1 MPKGTPRVARFRGVC
16 FLFEFF
22 YGIMYKELK
31 FIMFDIYT
39 TLPLTCSLFGLFF
52 GLFVLFQDPKSRMNQ
67 LLFGFNVS
75 MLFWMFGTFMMFLS
89 RGNMSAALFWDRF
102 VYMGVVFMP
111 PLMHHFSLIFTQQ
124 LGKQKKLLIANY
136 ILAIL
141 FFFLSQSH
149 YFVDGI
155 YYYSWGV
162 HSQARI
168 LHTIFLGY
176 FFIGTGLFFAN
187 ILKFFLKTKDKIVRL
202 QTIYVF
208 IAFAIVI
215 FIGGSAYLFAYHID
229 TKFPFAYVSGLIF
242 PVMLF
247 YAVSRHHLLGK
258 KAVAT
263 EVLVGLAEFFV
274 VMDIFFSQ
282 SLRDVLLRV
291 IFAIIVAVIGVLLIR
306 SVRQEI
312 QRREE
317 VTTLANSLEQANLR
331 LQELDKQKTEFL
343 SIASHQLR
351 TPLSILK
358 GYIELIKDGGYGK
371 ITKETKQILNN
382 MDESNEHLIKLVDDF
397 LNISRIEQG
406 RNKYDFKKFDLS
418 HTVDGVMIELCKRA
432 EDKGLKC
439 EWHDG
444 SAFEVVGDEEK
455 IRHVIF
461 NFVDNAIKYSENGNI
476 KINVKA
482 AEGGVEVTVSDRGFG
497 FGKVDEANFFQKFYR
512 GDNVKH
518 TNVTGT
524 GLGLFVCKKFI
535 EAHGGKVWARSSGL
549 GKGSEFGFWL
559 PLTPP
564 ATVSGNV

>member
-1 MPKGTPRVARFRGVC
+1 
-16 FLFEFF
+16 
-22 YGIMYKELK
+22 
-31 FIMFDIYT
+31 MFDFYT

-52 GLFVLFQDPKSRMNQ
+52 GLFVLFQNYKSRMNQ
-67 LLFGFNVS
+67 LLFAFNVS
-75 MLFWMFGTFMMFLS
+75 MLFWMFGTFMMFWS

-102 VYMGVVFMP
+102 VYIGVVFMP
-111 PLMHHFSLIFTQQ
+111 PLMHHFSLVFTQQ
-124 LGKQKKLLIANY
+124 TNKQKGLLIVNY
-136 ILAIL
+136 LLAFSFL
-141 FFFLSQSH
+141 FLSQTP
-149 YFVDGI
+149 YFVDGL

-176 FFIGTGLFFAN
+176 FFLGTGLFFAN
-187 ILKFFLKTKDKIVRL
+187 VFRYFLKIKEKIIRL

-247 YAVSRHHLLGK
+247 YAVSRYHLFGK
-258 KAVAT
+258 KIVAT

-282 SLRDVLLRV
+282 SLKDVLLRV
-291 IFAIIVAVIGVLLIR
+291 VFAMIVAVIGVFLIR
-306 SVRQEI
+306 SVRKEI

-317 VTTLANSLEQANLR
+317 ITKLADSLEQANLR

-371 ITKETKQILNN
+371 ITKDTKQILNN

-406 RNKYDFKKFDLS
+406 RTKYDFKNFNLS
-418 HTVDGVMIELCKRA
+418 HTVDGILFELCKRA
-432 EDKGLKC
+432 QDKGLKC
-439 EWHDG
+439 EWHNG
-444 SAFEVVGDEEK
+444 TVFEIVGDEEK
-455 IRHVIF
+455 IRHVLF
-461 NFVDNAIKYSENGNI
+461 NFVDNAIKYSENGKI
-476 KINVKA
+476 KINLKA
-482 AEGGVEVTVSDRGFG
+482 DNDGVNVTVSDRGFG

-512 GDNVKH
+512 GENVKN

-524 GLGLFVCKKFI
+524 GLGLYVCRKFI
-535 EAHGGKVWARSSGL
+535 EAHGGKVWAHSSGL

-559 PLTPP
+559 PLKPP
-564 ATVSGNV
+564 DTVSGKV

>member
-1 MPKGTPRVARFRGVC
+1 
-16 FLFEFF
+16 
-22 YGIMYKELK
+22 
-31 FIMFDIYT
+31 MFDFYT

-52 GLFVLFQDPKSRMNQ
+52 GLFVLFQNYKSRMNQ
-67 LLFGFNVS
+67 LLFAFNVS
-75 MLFWMFGTFMMFLS
+75 MLFWMFGTFMMFWS

-102 VYMGVVFMP
+102 VYIGVVFMP
-111 PLMHHFSLIFTQQ
+111 PLMHHFSLVFTQQ
-124 LGKQKKLLIANY
+124 TNKQKGLLVINY
-136 ILAIL
+136 LLAFSFL
-141 FFFLSQSH
+141 FLSQTP
-149 YFVDGI
+149 YFVDGL

-176 FFIGTGLFFAN
+176 FFLGTGLFFAN
-187 ILKFFLKTKDKIVRL
+187 VFRYFLKIKEKTARL

-208 IAFAIVI
+208 VAFAIVI

-229 TKFPFAYVSGLIF
+229 TKFPFAYVSGLVF

-247 YAVSRHHLLGK
+247 YAVSRYSLLGK
-258 KAVAT
+258 KVIAT

-282 SLRDVLLRV
+282 SLKDVLLRV

-306 SVRQEI
+306 SVRKEI

-317 VTTLANSLEQANLR
+317 ITKLADSLEQANLR

-371 ITKETKQILNN
+371 ITKDTKQILNN

-406 RNKYDFKKFDLS
+406 RTKYDFKNFNLS
-418 HTVDGVMIELCKRA
+418 HTVDGILFELCKRA
-432 EDKGLKC
+432 QDKGLKC

-444 SAFEVVGDEEK
+444 TVFEIVGDEEK
-455 IRHVIF
+455 IRHVLF
-461 NFVDNAIKYSENGNI
+461 NFVDNAIKYSENGKI
-476 KINVKA
+476 KINLKP
-482 AEGGVEVTVSDRGFG
+482 ESDGVNVTVCDRGFG

-512 GDNVKH
+512 GENVKN

-524 GLGLFVCKKFI
+524 GLGLYVCRKFI
-535 EAHGGKVWARSSGL
+535 EAHGGKVWAHSSGL

-559 PLTPP
+559 PLKPP
-564 ATVSGNV
+564 ATVSGKV

>member
-1 MPKGTPRVARFRGVC
+1 
-16 FLFEFF
+16 
-22 YGIMYKELK
+22 
-31 FIMFDIYT
+31 MFDIYT
-39 TLPLTCSLFGLFF
+39 ILPLTCSLFGLFF
-52 GLFVLFQDPKSRMNQ
+52 GLFVLFQNYRLRMNQ

-75 MLFWMFGTFMMFLS
+75 MLFWMFGTFMMFVS
-89 RGNMSAALFWDRF
+89 RSNIQAALFWDRF
-102 VYMGVVFMP
+102 VYMGVAFMP

-124 LGKQKKLLIANY
+124 NEKQKVLLKINY
-136 ILAIL
+136 ILAFA

-176 FFIGTGLFFAN
+176 FFLGTGLFFAN
-187 ILKFFLKTKDKIVRL
+187 VFKFFLKTKDRITRL

-229 TKFPFAYVSGLIF
+229 TKFPFAYVSGLVF
-242 PVMLF
+242 PIMLF

-258 KAVAT
+258 KAVVT
-263 EVLVGLAEFFV
+263 EVMVGLAEFFA
-274 VMDIFFSQ
+274 VMEIFFSE
-282 SLRDVLLRV
+282 SLWDVLIRVVFAV
-291 IFAIIVAVIGVLLIR
+291 IFAALGVVLIK
-306 SVRQEI
+306 SVRTEI
-312 QRREE
+312 NRREE
-317 VTTLANSLEQANLR
+317 ITKMADSLEIANLK

-371 ITKETKQILNN
+371 ITKNTAKILGN
-382 MDESNEHLIKLVDDF
+382 MDDSNEHLIKLVDEF
-397 LNISRIEQG
+397 LDISRIEQG
-406 RNKYDFKKFDLS
+406 RTKYNFAEFDVA
-418 HTVDGVMIELCKRA
+418 HMVDGVVFELCKRA
-432 EDKGLKC
+432 QDKGLKC
-439 EWHDG
+439 DWKKTP
-444 SAFEVVGDEEK
+444 ALNMIGDEEK
-455 IRHVIF
+455 IRHVVF
-461 NFVDNAIKYSENGNI
+461 NFVDNAIKYSDDGSV
-476 KINVKA
+476 KINLKA
-482 AEGGVEVTVSDRGFG
+482 SDGGIKLTVNDHGFG

-512 GDNVKH
+512 GDNIKN

-524 GLGLFVCKKFI
+524 GLGLYVCRKFI
-535 EAHGGKVWARSSGL
+535 EAHGGKVWAHSSGL

-559 PLTPP
+559 PLKPP
-564 ATVSGNV
+564 ASVSGKV